1 MSYSNFNSPQLAA
14 PQAHAFISPGK
25 FLDIDEK
32 FYKPKEDV
40 HPRQTDESFGR
51 MGRPIQPYGT
61 NVNYHST
68 AFVPKAQGL
77 TSENLKQNYLSYLY
91 NQRVGWDANHP
102 R

>member
-1 MSYSNFNSPQLAA
+1 MAYSNFNSPTLAA
-14 PQAHAFISPGK
+14 PQPHAFIAPGK

-32 FYKPKEDV
+32 FYKQKEEI
-40 HPRQTDESFGR
+40 HPRSEEGFGR
-51 MGRPIQPYGT
+51 QGRPIQPYGT

-77 TSENLKQNYLSYLY
+77 TSQDLKVNYLSYLY
-91 NQRVGWDANHP
+91 NQRVGFDANHP

>member
-1 MSYSNFNSPQLAA
+1 MAYSNFNSPTLAA
-14 PQAHAFISPGK
+14 PQPHAFIAPGK

-40 HPRQTDESFGR
+40 HPRSEEGFGR

-61 NVNYHST
+61 NVNYHAT

-77 TSENLKQNYLSYLY
+77 TSQDLKVNYLSYLY
-91 NQRVGWDANHP
+91 NQKTGFDANHP